1 MQVADCSIVTCGALC
16 VEVPFP
22 AWNVAVAFSGLGRA
36 IGKDIGER
44 ELSKYISNS
53 TAQPSISKMI
63 R

>member
-1 MQVADCSIVTCGALC
+1 M
-16 VEVPFP
+16 EVPFP